1 MKKLAIL
8 IASIICVISMFLVKK
23 INDFASD
30 QSITDWPRS
39 ELASKIPEPDRYDRC
54 DIVTNNGNLFWAYIY
69 GMPFE
74 DFDSYINDC
83 RNFGYIDNNYLVGD
97 NLYYGE
103 LSSTYGVQLTY
114 NTYKKY
120 MVIQLTS
127 NVNDP
132 DKWKG

>member
-1 MKKLAIL
+1 MKKFIVL
-8 IASIICVISMFLVKK
+8 IISIVCVVSMFLAKK
-23 INDFASD
+23 INDFVSE
-30 QSITDWPRS
+30 QSTTDWPKS
-39 ELASKIPEPDRYDRC
+39 ELASKIPEPGHYDKC
-54 DIVTNNGNLFWAYIY
+54 DIVTDNSDLFWVYIY

-97 NLYYGE
+97 YLYYGE
-103 LSSTYGVQLTY
+103 LSNTYGVQLTY

>member
-1 MKKLAIL
+1 MKKLVIL
-8 IASIICVISMFLVKK
+8 IASIMCIVSMFLAKK

-39 ELASKIPEPDRYDRC
+39 ELASKIPEPNHYDRC
-54 DIVTNNGNLFWAYIY
+54 DIVTDNGNLFWVYIY

-103 LSSTYGVQLTY
+103 LSNTYGVQLTY

-127 NVNDP
+127 NANDP